1 MCRSMRRV
9 LGQSRCATT
18 EPFHRQLFIGR
29 GPTIRDEAHF
39 ERKLFV
45 CRKVVSNR
53 VLEVLGS
60 EGRAYY
66 PVSVS
71 CRTIVYKGL
80 VLGKDLGHL
89 LSRPRR

>member
-1 MCRSMRRV
+1 MCRSMIRC
-9 LGQSRCATT
+9 SATRCARPNRSTA
-18 EPFHRQLFIGR
+18 RLFIGR

-53 VLEVLGS
+53 VLEVLGPKA
-60 EGRAYY
+60 RAYY

-71 CRTIVYKGL
+71 SRTIVYKGL
-80 VLGKDLGHL
+80 VLGKDLGAYYRDL
-89 LSRPRR
+89 AR